1 MVTKK
6 DRQKYG
12 ITATT
17 KGYPELELALYK
29 AVKQL
34 GWKGF
39 TCHIIN
45 FCNDNQPSDTCY
57 SIPFWQKEMPLRK
70 RNKLNKTLSGDKK

>member
-6 DRQKYG
+6 DREKYG

-17 KGYPELELALYK
+17 KGYPELELALHK
-29 AVKQL
+29 AKKEL

-45 FCNDNQPSDTCY
+45 FCNDNQPPDTAY
-57 SIPFWQKEMPLRK
+57 SIPFWQREMPLRK
-70 RNKLNKTLSGDKK
+70 RMAKKQKI